1 MLVHQR
7 VSAMIFG
14 PSCFTE
20 VAQCASSQESL
31 QSTWLDLPA
40 QVDYGSRNGKHI
52 RRCYLLVQFGSYVF
66 ITSHLS
72 LLVHHVFILASV
84 KRQLFSLRHLGHG
97 TNLRRNTADA
107 KRGSNAMDCHRLSWP
122 SALSHLHLKT
132 ELKQVR
138 NLFLHV
144 ILTKIHYRFIKF
156 VLFVTWLASI
166 LLHFPV
172 QVDFTV
178 SPVSWD
184 FP

>member
-1 MLVHQR
+1 MREQPGVLAVHLIGPARTGRLWIQKWETHP
-7 VSAMIFG
+7 AM
-14 PSCFTE
+14 
-20 VAQCASSQESL
+20 AM
-31 QSTWLDLPA
+31 
-40 QVDYGSRNGKHI
+40 
-52 RRCYLLVQFGSYVF
+52 
-66 ITSHLS
+66 ITSHLSLS

-84 KRQLFSLRHLGHG
+84 KRQLFSLGHG

-107 KRGSNAMDCHRLSWP
+107 KRGSNVMDCHRLSWP

-138 NLFLHV
+138 NLFVHV

-178 SPVSWD
+178 SPVS
-184 FP
+184 